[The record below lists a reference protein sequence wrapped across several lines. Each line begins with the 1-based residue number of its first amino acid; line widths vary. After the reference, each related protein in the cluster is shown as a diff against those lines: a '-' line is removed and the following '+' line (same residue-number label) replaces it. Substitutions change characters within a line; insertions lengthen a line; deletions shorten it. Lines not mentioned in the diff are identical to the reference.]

1 MATRGRIGIELS
13 DGSIL
18 SIYSHW
24 DNYPEYNGRI
34 LRTHYNTREKVE
46 ELIDFGDC
54 SSIWTDSVWGKPRT
68 DGKKYGPEPYSA
80 RGEDCPPRLDNDMD
94 EFFTDGEEYSYIF
107 RNGNWYAYDMHQFED
122 KVAPEPVEI
131 PSGALAA

>member
-46 ELIDFGDC
+46 ELIDSGDC

-68 DGKKYGPEPYSA
+68 DGKKYGPEPYNA
-80 RGEDCPPRLDNDMD
+80 RGDDCPPRLDKDMD
-94 EFFTDGEEYSYIF
+94 EFFADGEEYSYIF

-122 KVAPEPVEI
+122 MVAPEPIEI
-131 PSGALAA
+131 PSAPLAV

>member
-46 ELIDFGDC
+46 ELIDSGDC

-80 RGEDCPPRLDNDMD
+80 RGDDSPPRLDANKYEYFADN
-94 EFFTDGEEYSYIF
+94 EEYAYLF
-107 RNGNWYAYDMHQFED
+107 VNGEWVCYNCYKYGGSKM
-122 KVAPEPVEI
+122 PEPVEI
-131 PSGALAA
+131 PAGALAV